1 MGKNRKSGKKDGK
14 EKAKPPAKW
23 HGPIAGLGV
32 LAIIYLILFCLETLK
47 TAAK

>member
-1 MGKNRKSGKKDGK
+1 MGKNRKTKGKDAK
-14 EKAKPPAKW
+14 EEAKPPAKW
-23 HGPIAGLGV
+23 HGPVAGLGV